1 MTITVSSELDW
12 ALRQIG
18 CDFPDADEDKL
29 EAMGRAWTGFADTLR
44 GLVDEVDKPAQAVWT
59 GNKGAAIDAFQ
70 KSWTGAEAPSTN
82 LRDGADAAAMIG
94 AGFATAAT
102 IVVGLKM
109 LVISEAA
116 EFLAACIATAAAAE
130 TIIGA
135 IIGVGVIIAKRV
147 IAQKAIEAAINYAVD
162 KLTN

>member
-1 MTITVSSELDW
+1 
-12 ALRQIG
+12 
-18 CDFPDADEDKL
+18 
-29 EAMGRAWTGFADTLR
+29 
-44 GLVDEVDKPAQAVWT
+44 
-59 GNKGAAIDAFQ
+59 
-70 KSWTGAEAPSTN
+70 
-82 LRDGADAAAMIG
+82 MIG